1 VNPAARILIVE
12 DEHVVAMDLERSL
25 VNLGFAVIGTA
36 DRAAEA
42 VQLAGEKN
50 PDIVLM
56 DIRLPGAM
64 SGIDAAEMIRQRWR
78 IPVVFATA
86 YADDDTVNRATVAGP
101 YGYITKPFR
110 AKELNAT
117 IAVALNQHR
126 LAREAGA
133 SLGSRIKTLTQEFE
147 TAQRE
152 FRNLSDRLLQI
163 HDEERRRLAHEL
175 HGSAGEIVA
184 ILNLNLADL
193 TQHGGQDEAGLKS
206 KTDECR
212 ELIQQLNQ
220 KLRGASCLLH
230 PPLLNELGLH
240 PALTSLVH
248 RTMEQNGLDITL
260 SVSQSFGTL
269 PHDMELTV
277 FRLVQECLANIV
289 RHSGSSTAQV
299 SITRHPA
306 SVSIEVQDQ
315 GSGIAPEKLAAIET
329 QPSSGGLGAMR
340 DRVRQ
345 FRGKM
350 TIASRDAGTTVSA
363 LLLVP
368 DSVVP
373 N

>member
-1 VNPAARILIVE
+1 VNTATRILIVE

-25 VNLGFAVIGTA
+25 VNLGFDVIGTA

-50 PDIVLM
+50 PDLVLM
-56 DIRLPGAM
+56 DIRLPGPM

-86 YADDDTVNRATVAGP
+86 YADEDTVSQATVTGP

-117 IAVALNQHR
+117 IAVALQQHR
-126 LAREAGA
+126 LVREAGD
-133 SLGSRIKTLTQEFE
+133 SLGARIKTLTQEFE
-147 TAQRE
+147 NAQRE
-152 FRNLSDRLLQI
+152 FRDLSERLLQV

-175 HGSAGEIVA
+175 YGSAGEIVA
-184 ILNLNLADL
+184 ILNLNLTDL
-193 TQHGGQDEAGLKS
+193 AQHDGQDEAGLKTKAEES
-206 KTDECR
+206 R

-230 PPLLNELGLH
+230 PPLLNELGLQ

-260 SVSQSFGTL
+260 SMSQSFGKL
-269 PHDMELTV
+269 PYDMELAL
-277 FRLVQECLANIV
+277 FRLVQECLTNIV

-299 SITRHPA
+299 SITRFPA

-315 GSGIAPEKLAAIET
+315 GSGISPEKLAAIET
-329 QPSSGGLGAMR
+329 QGSGTGLGAMR

-350 TIASRDAGTTVSA
+350 TIASADTGTTVSA
-363 LLLVP
+363 LLLIP
-368 DSVVP
+368 DSVVT